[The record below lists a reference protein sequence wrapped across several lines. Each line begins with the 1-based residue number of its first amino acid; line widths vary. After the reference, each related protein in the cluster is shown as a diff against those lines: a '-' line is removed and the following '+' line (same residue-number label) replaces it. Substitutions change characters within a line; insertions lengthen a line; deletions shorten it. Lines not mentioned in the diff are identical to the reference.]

1 MTTIDTPINGTTTLA
16 VREFSDKQI
25 RTRLEAASKP
35 GFGMEKA
42 TRDQLNMVYLLA
54 KHYDVDPAVDITLFQ
69 GRPFFTIDG
78 RVRLMKR
85 HPQYAGYRVRPL
97 PKDEKE
103 AWGYREDEIVV
114 ECSIRTREWGEITA
128 RGKVSPDE
136 FRRQPVAA
144 SHPQEMAEKRAIAR
158 ASRMAFGQDVPDEDA
173 TGFVIE
179 ERNDPVRTKALA
191 ADYTRIFGTEDDAD
205 HVRAVVPAEDEQAF
219 VPMREQDVED
229 GEETPWQRN
238 RRLVARAQE
247 LGLQGMPTLSG
258 RAKPDAITEA
268 NAVLAERIE
277 NAEIDAR
284 LTEERDR

>member
-1 MTTIDTPINGTTTLA
+1 
-16 VREFSDKQI
+16 
-25 RTRLEAASKP
+25 
-35 GFGMEKA
+35 
-42 TRDQLNMVYLLA
+42 
-54 KHYDVDPAVDITLFQ
+54 
-69 GRPFFTIDG
+69 
-78 RVRLMKR
+78 MKR

-114 ECSIRTREWGEITA
+114 ECAIRTREWGEITA

-136 FRRQPVAA
+136 FRHQPVAA

-158 ASRMAFGQDVPDEDA
+158 ASRMAFGQDVPDEEA
-173 TGFVIE
+173 TGFIIE

-191 ADYTRIFGTEDDAD
+191 AQYETIMGTEDEWD
-205 HVRAVVPAEDEQAF
+205 HAASPPPPGSRAAAMANPAELDRQVQNEADRY
-219 VPMREQDVED
+219 VSTREQDVED
-229 GEETPWQRN
+229 GAETPWQRN

-247 LGLQGMPTLSG
+247 LGLQGMPTLSV

-277 NAEIDAR
+277 NAELDMRIA
-284 LTEERDR
+284 EEPDR